1 VPDNARHKC
10 DSDDDGYI
18 FANGRMLDLEAL
30 DSAIDALARDELP
43 QSAECSTNDDCLA
56 S

>member
-1 VPDNARHKC
+1 MLDNALYEY

-30 DSAIDALARDELP
+30 DSAIDALARDEST
-43 QSAECSTNDDCLA
+43 QVAEGRTNNDCLA